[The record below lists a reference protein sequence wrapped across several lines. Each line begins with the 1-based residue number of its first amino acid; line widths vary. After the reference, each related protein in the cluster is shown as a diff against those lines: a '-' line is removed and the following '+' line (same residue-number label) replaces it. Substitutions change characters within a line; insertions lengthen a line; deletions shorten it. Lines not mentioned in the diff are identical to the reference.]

1 MRARPQQVE
10 GPWDSRPGAGWG
22 PQTGRWDSSAA
33 PSAVHSKPA
42 GGGGGAGC
50 RREGDS
56 GLSVAPAGG
65 GTLPTVAVTRGPQG
79 SRIRTSSHPHHHPAL
94 LTQPAKLGETLSL
107 PELEITGPGSL
118 KTPPSQTH
126 LQPHSILAWGGG
138 GAGGGAAA
146 GLGTQRGSGR
156 KIGPWARD
164 WPCRDAGAGGD
175 AGLSRALSGPSQPL
189 TDEAEQG
196 LPKTL
201 HPPPP
206 RGQPCL
212 NPPHRLLL
220 LGPTAQGGG
229 LAPPGARKAHG
240 NSGEGLTETLQ
251 RPPTSCAWRL
261 RMSGIHKQERLLL
274 NKRTFLERT
283 KSFQQKTCFLKTR
296 NGSPKEEGG

>member
-1 MRARPQQVE
+1 M
-10 GPWDSRPGAGWG
+10 
-22 PQTGRWDSSAA
+22 
-33 PSAVHSKPA
+33 
-42 GGGGGAGC
+42 
-50 RREGDS
+50 
-56 GLSVAPAGG
+56 APAGG

-107 PELEITGPGSL
+107 PELEITGPGSQ

-126 LQPHSILAWGGG
+126 LQPHSILARRSRTRRPRYTERKWQEDRPMGQGLAMQGCWGRWGCW
-138 GAGGGAAA
+138 
-146 GLGTQRGSGR
+146 SE
-156 KIGPWARD
+156 
-164 WPCRDAGAGGD
+164 
-175 AGLSRALSGPSQPL
+175 LSRGPSQPL

-196 LPKTL
+196 PPKTL

-212 NPPHRLLL
+212 NPPHQLCL

-251 RPPTSCAWRL
+251 RPPTSSAWRL

-274 NKRTFLERT
+274 NKHTFLERT
-283 KSFQQKTCFLKTR
+283 KSFQQKARFLKTR